1 MKIIAFAVSL
11 ALIGAT
17 PMTDQTRDLEHRA
30 VTTPSQRI
38 EIRGLSGTE
47 IEFKSWDK
55 NEVAMTIHVRISSSD
70 RAYEEE
76 YVQSLR
82 IRETKSE
89 TSLLLEFIELRRGA
103 GGGGF
108 WSLFTGGS
116 YVRKEIRGEIFVPR
130 SNALTTDFSYGAM
143 ALENMKG
150 ELRILG
156 KNNYVSLKECSNV
169 RVVENEYG
177 ESTLQNCGGDL
188 KLTGMSSKV
197 IIESFAG
204 PVEVD
209 ARYSTISVKNI
220 THTASIKSQSG
231 RIAAETIGGNVS
243 IDADYTTITASSIKG
258 ILSVKTKS
266 GNVRVKGAGGLT
278 VDAPYTPVEASDV
291 VSPTGTPVTFS
302 GQSGS
307 LALENIKGDLLL
319 DGPYSDIDLKNIQG
333 SVELLSKSS
342 GITAEGISGNWT
354 SKTEYSTLRLRSVR
368 SKTFRATNK
377 SGDLRVELVTVPA
390 EIGIRNEYG
399 NVEVTMP
406 KGFAG
411 EVFLEADYGSIDTDL
426 PIRSRNRESS
436 SSASGS
442 VGSGTGKITIETK
455 SAGISLTQR

>member
-17 PMTDQTRDLEHRA
+17 PATDQTRDLEHRS

-47 IEFKSWDK
+47 IEFKTWDK
-55 NEVAMTIHVRISSSD
+55 NEVAMTIHVRVSSSD
-70 RAYEEE
+70 REYEEE

-89 TSLLLEFIELRRGA
+89 TALLLEFIELRRGA
-103 GGGGF
+103 RGGF

-116 YVRKEIRGEIFVPR
+116 YVRKEIRGEVFVPR

-143 ALENMKG
+143 TLESMKG

-156 KNNYVSLKECSNV
+156 KNNYLTLKECSNV
-169 RVVENEYG
+169 RVIENEYG

-197 IIESFAG
+197 TVESFTG

-209 ARYSTISVKNI
+209 APYSTITVKNV
-220 THTASIKSQSG
+220 TQTASIKSQSG
-231 RIAAETIGGNVS
+231 RISAETVGGNVS
-243 IDADYTTITASSIKG
+243 IDADYTTITATSIKG

-266 GNVRVKGAGGLT
+266 GNLRVKGTEGLT
-278 VDAPYTPVEASDV
+278 IDAPYTPVEAADV
-291 VSPTGTPVTFS
+291 VTPAGRPVTFS

-307 LALENIKGDLLL
+307 LALENVKGDLML

-342 GITAEGISGNWT
+342 RVTADGISGDWM
-354 SKTEYSTLRLRSVR
+354 SKTEYSTIRLRSLR
-368 SKTFRATNK
+368 SKIFRATNK
-377 SGDLRVELVTVPA
+377 SGDLRLDLIAVPA
-390 EIGIRNEYG
+390 VIDIRNEYG
-399 NVEVTMP
+399 NVEVIMP

-411 EVFLEADYGSIDTDL
+411 EVTLEADYGSIDTDL
-426 PIRSRNRESS
+426 PVRNRKGESS
-436 SSASGS
+436 AYAGGT

-455 SAGISLTQR
+455 SAGITLTQR

>member
-11 ALIGAT
+11 VLIGAT
-17 PMTDQTRDLEHRA
+17 PPTDQTRDLEHHS
-30 VTTPSQRI
+30 VTSPSQRI

-47 IEFKSWDK
+47 IDFKSWDK

-70 RAYEEE
+70 REYEEE

-89 TSLLLEFIELRRGA
+89 TSLLLEFIEMRRGA
-103 GGGGF
+103 RGGGF

-156 KNNYVSLKECSNV
+156 KNNYLSLKECSNV
-169 RVVENEYG
+169 RIIENEYG
-177 ESTLQNCGGDL
+177 ESTLQNCGGNL

-197 IIESFAG
+197 VIESFTG

-209 ARYSTISVKNI
+209 ARYSTITVKNV
-220 THTASIKSQSG
+220 TQTALIKSQSG
-231 RIAAETIGGNVS
+231 RITAETIGGNVG
-243 IDADYTTITASSIKG
+243 IEADYTTITATSIKG

-266 GNVRVKGAGGLT
+266 GNLRVKGAGGLT
-278 VDAPYTPVEASDV
+278 IDAPYTPVEASDV
-291 VSPTGTPVTFS
+291 ASPTGKPVTFS

-307 LALENIKGDLLL
+307 LALENVKGDLML

-342 GITAEGISGNWT
+342 RVTADGISGDWT
-354 SKTEYSTLRLRSVR
+354 SKTEYSTLRLRSLR
-368 SKTFRATNK
+368 SKIFRATNK
-377 SGDLRVELVTVPA
+377 SGDLRLDLVTVPA

-406 KGFAG
+406 KGFTG
-411 EVFLEADYGSIDTDL
+411 EVTLDAEYGSIDTDL
-426 PIRSRNRESS
+426 PIRNRKTESS
-436 SSASGS
+436 AYASGS

-455 SAGISLTQR
+455 SAGITITQR